1 MLQIG
6 GLRVLTRRARP
17 GIARPSQWFPF
28 GEKCY
33 LWRLVTADFVLLWK
47 PHKGLCALSSSPVG
61 SPGTV
66 GIRQYVNLE
75 SQRMKKLSIGAGEGA
90 PLPPLSSESVILKKL
105 PRLCEFLTNT
115 AYEDGS
121 PRSPG
126 RLWID
131 NDGIAF
137 TITLFEPSAFA
148 RVRIRGNTLDDAL
161 ALANTHLGMENA
173 PWEADQYARD
183 KAAQKKKK

>member
-6 GLRVLTRRARP
+6 GLRVLTPRRSSGVAKP
-17 GIARPSQWFPF
+17 CQWFPF

-33 LWRLVTADFVLLWK
+33 LWRFVKSEVVLLFK
-47 PHKGLCALSSSPVG
+47 PHKGLCPLSASPVG
-61 SPGTV
+61 SHGAAGRV
-66 GIRQYVNLE
+66 QFVNLE
-75 SQRMKKLSIGAGEGA
+75 SVKMKKLSIGVESGA
-90 PLPPLSSESVILKKL
+90 PLPPLSSESVLLKKL

-126 RLWID
+126 RLWLD

-161 ALANTHLGMENA
+161 TLANTHLGMENA